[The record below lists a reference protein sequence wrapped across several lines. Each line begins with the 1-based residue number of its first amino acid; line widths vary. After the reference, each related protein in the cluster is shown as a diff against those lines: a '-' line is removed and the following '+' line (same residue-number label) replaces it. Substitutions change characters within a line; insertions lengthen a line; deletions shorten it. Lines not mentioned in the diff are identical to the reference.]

1 MSTSLDSV
9 IGKVYSVSKSIF
21 WPSANEIWQPWTTPQ
36 AYPLSCH
43 YVWHQTLSF
52 LGWRSLNIEA
62 ATTITWVSRI
72 KCWQEIVFVLR
83 TLESCFSYLRNFC
96 DPLQDSWS
104 ACNCPISACSRNHP
118 MACTVSNQQPAP
130 LFQEAGRSRQS
141 VRKKSLPDP
150 RNSWKIPVTPVAVLQ
165 LCSCCFNPFW
175 LFPLFGLFLLC
186 RLLLQSNAANS
197 WNFNE
202 AEPHMLYV
210 SCGPKLKKKKAT
222 FNSIDI
228 YGSKWWLAQHASS
241 YVVALGVDEEAC
253 LPTYSISW
261 LISFQHFISQACFV
275 GPQHGNAGAVSQ
287 DHGS

>member
-118 MACTVSNQQPAP
+118 MACTVSYQQPAP
-130 LFQEAGRSRQS
+130 LFQKAGRSRQS

-210 SCGPKLKKKKAT
+210 SCGPKLKKKKS
-222 FNSIDI
+222 NIQLDW
-228 YGSKWWLAQHASS
+228 YLWQQ
-241 YVVALGVDEEAC
+241 VVACTARLQLCSGAGSGWRSLLAYLLHQLTD
-253 LPTYSISW
+253 
-261 LISFQHFISQACFV
+261 FISAFHQSSLFCW
-275 GPQHGNAGAVSQ
+275 PTTWQRWCSL
-287 DHGS
+287 SRPW